1 MRPTMLLV
9 ALCLGASMVQLAGC
23 AGSQKVAVRQRGP
36 VCDEATGRA
45 VAASRAAARAYSK
58 ASLTYQI
65 QDLRGYFAQD
75 GLRAITVDA
84 PRVDCKPY
92 LLGFGGSGLKH
103 CVATARV
110 CGT

>member
-1 MRPTMLLV
+1 MRLTMLRV
-9 ALCLGASMVQLAGC
+9 GVCAGVSMAVLAGC
-23 AGSQKVAVRQRGP
+23 AGSQKAAVRQRGP

-45 VAASRAAARAYSK
+45 VAAHPAAARAYAK

-65 QDLRGYFAQD
+65 QDLRGYLAQD
-75 GLRAITVDA
+75 GLRAIVVDA
-84 PRVDCKPY
+84 PRVACKPY

-110 CGT
+110 CGQ